1 VQRPFPVI
9 LKIFIN
15 LLGISSSERMEPRQA
30 RVISV
35 SILSFPIINNLG
47 GEQYSDIVV
56 SCYTGGEVSWQYM
69 SSKDGTQSGYD
80 SDEIWY
86 LKDAI
91 NLYVRRIEKQRRTSV
106 FWTGGANT
114 DDDSANVDQFI
125 EIDLAGQ
132 AVVAS
137 TVFPHSDFTY
147 MGFDDLEEDGRWW
160 RAINRMSKAL
170 AAGANNGR
178 AYVYMNNNNC
188 RTIFSPPSQN
198 PQDVDPA
205 HGGQAT
211 NGEIFYYAELPM
223 LMRNLNIQQIITFS
237 KVDREF
243 VQNIEWDVNRVWL
256 SR

>member
-1 VQRPFPVI
+1 
-9 LKIFIN
+9 
-15 LLGISSSERMEPRQA
+15 MEPRQA

-80 SDEIWY
+80 REEIWY

-91 NLYVRRIEKQRRTSV
+91 NLYVRRIEKQRRTGV
-106 FWTGGANT
+106 FWAGGATT
-114 DDDSANVDQFI
+114 DDDFADVDQFI
-125 EIDLAGQ
+125 EIDLMDQ

-137 TVFPHSDFTY
+137 TVFLNSDFMY
-147 MGFDDLEEDGRWW
+147 MGLHGLDGRWW
-160 RAINRMSKAL
+160 RAINRLSKAL

-178 AYVYMNNNNC
+178 AYVYMKNNNC
-188 RTIFSPPSQN
+188 RTLFSPPSQN

-237 KVDREF
+237 KVNWEF
-243 VQNIEWDVNRVWL
+243 VQNVEWDVNRVWL